1 MFRANLS
8 SILLLF
14 INGNISFNVN
24 LLPQLR
30 DWALLKPGQVF
41 KLTVAR
47 NNQQVGDITYTIGSQ
62 PLINDVTITFDH
74 NQSNNLLPNQTYMVG
89 IGMPNDGVNDGD
101 NFTGTIKVDV
111 PDGFVFDS
119 SRSNGV
125 VTGSNVGDDLLGMF
139 NTLGSMEG
147 ISISQEA
154 AGKPIIIEYNR
165 TKSELGKGFVLLY
178 GHYIKNISGSQ
189 NTFTATVTATTTN
202 ADGDKANYDG
212 SIQTIIK
219 SHNIGMPVENP
230 ARNSLDSSL
239 AIGENN
245 IYRDQVNPDGSHQ
258 VVPSQPVTK
267 SKELPQTGE
276 EHNSLATIG
285 LLILSLATGL
295 GLKKR
300 KKD

>member
-125 VTGSNVGDDLLGMF
+125 VTGSNVGDDLGMF

-230 ARNSLDSSL
+230 ARNSLDSSF
-239 AIGENN
+239 AIGDDN
-245 IYRDQVNPDGSHQ
+245 IYRDHVNQDGSHQ

-267 SKELPQTGE
+267 SKKLSQTGE

>member
-24 LLPQLR
+24 LLPQLC

-62 PLINDVTITFDH
+62 PLVNDVTITFDH

-125 VTGSNVGDDLLGMF
+125 VTGSNVGDDLGMF

-230 ARNSLDSSL
+230 ARNFLDSSF

-245 IYRDQVNPDGSHQ
+245 IYRDQVNLDGSHQ

-267 SKELPQTGE
+267 SKKLPQTGE

>member
-111 PDGFVFDS
+111 PDGFIFDS

-125 VTGSNVGDDLLGMF
+125 VTGSNVGDDLGMF

-285 LLILSLATGL
+285 LLILLLATGL

>member
-111 PDGFVFDS
+111 PDGFIFDS

-125 VTGSNVGDDLLGMF
+125 VTGSNVGDDLGMF

>member
-111 PDGFVFDS
+111 PDGFIFDS

-125 VTGSNVGDDLLGMF
+125 VTGSNVGDDLGMF

-154 AGKPIIIEYNR
+154 AGKPIIIEYNL

-267 SKELPQTGE
+267 SEELPQTGE

>member
-24 LLPQLR
+24 LLLQLR

-125 VTGSNVGDDLLGMF
+125 VTGSNVGDDLGMF

-230 ARNSLDSSL
+230 ARNSLDSSF

-267 SKELPQTGE
+267 SKKLPQTGE

>member
-111 PDGFVFDS
+111 PDGFIFDS

-125 VTGSNVGDDLLGMF
+125 VTGSNVGDDLGMF

-230 ARNSLDSSL
+230 ARNSIDSSL

-267 SKELPQTGE
+267 SEELPQTGE

>member
-62 PLINDVTITFDH
+62 SLINDVTITFDH

-111 PDGFVFDS
+111 PDGFIFDS

-125 VTGSNVGDDLLGMF
+125 VTGSNVGDDLGMF

-230 ARNSLDSSL
+230 ARNSLDSSF

-267 SKELPQTGE
+267 SKKLPQTGE

>member
-111 PDGFVFDS
+111 PDGFIFDS

-125 VTGSNVGDDLLGMF
+125 VTGSNVGDDLGMF

-230 ARNSLDSSL
+230 ARNSLDSSF

-267 SKELPQTGE
+267 SKKLPQTGK

>member
-62 PLINDVTITFDH
+62 SLINDVTIIFDH
-74 NQSNNLLPNQTYMVG
+74 NQSNNLLPKQTYMVG

-111 PDGFVFDS
+111 PDGFIFDS

-125 VTGSNVGDDLLGMF
+125 VTGSNVGDDLGMF

-230 ARNSLDSSL
+230 ARNSLDSSF

-267 SKELPQTGE
+267 SKKLPQTGE

>member
-62 PLINDVTITFDH
+62 LLINDVTITFDH

-111 PDGFVFDS
+111 PDGFIFDS

-125 VTGSNVGDDLLGMF
+125 VTGSNVGDDLGMF

>member
-62 PLINDVTITFDH
+62 SLINDVTIIFDH

-111 PDGFVFDS
+111 PDGFIFDS

-125 VTGSNVGDDLLGMF
+125 VTGSNVGDDLGMF

-230 ARNSLDSSL
+230 ARNSLDSSF

-267 SKELPQTGE
+267 SKKLPQTGE

>member
-111 PDGFVFDS
+111 PDGFIFDS

-125 VTGSNVGDDLLGMF
+125 VTGSNVGDDLGMF

-230 ARNSLDSSL
+230 ARNSLDSSF

-245 IYRDQVNPDGSHQ
+245 IYRDQVNPDGSNQ

-267 SKELPQTGE
+267 SKKLPQTGK

>member
-74 NQSNNLLPNQTYMVG
+74 NQSNNLLPNQTYMIG

-111 PDGFVFDS
+111 PDGFIFDS

-125 VTGSNVGDDLLGMF
+125 VTGSNVGDDLGMF

-165 TKSELGKGFVLLY
+165 TKYELGKGFVLLY

-267 SKELPQTGE
+267 SEELPQTGE

>member
-62 PLINDVTITFDH
+62 PINNDVTITFDH

-111 PDGFVFDS
+111 PDGFIFDS

-125 VTGSNVGDDLLGMF
+125 VTGSNVGDDLGMF

-267 SKELPQTGE
+267 SEELPQTGE

>member
-111 PDGFVFDS
+111 PDGFIFDS

-125 VTGSNVGDDLLGMF
+125 VTGSNVGDDLGMF

-245 IYRDQVNPDGSHQ
+245 IYHDQVNPDGSHQ

-267 SKELPQTGE
+267 SEELPQTGE

>member
-1 MFRANLS
+1 
-8 SILLLF
+8 
-14 INGNISFNVN
+14 
-24 LLPQLR
+24 
-30 DWALLKPGQVF
+30 
-41 KLTVAR
+41 
-47 NNQQVGDITYTIGSQ
+47 
-62 PLINDVTITFDH
+62 
-74 NQSNNLLPNQTYMVG
+74 
-89 IGMPNDGVNDGD
+89 MPNDGVNDGD

-111 PDGFVFDS
+111 PDGFIFDS

-125 VTGSNVGDDLLGMF
+125 VTGSNVGDDLGMF

-230 ARNSLDSSL
+230 ARNSLDSSF

>member
-125 VTGSNVGDDLLGMF
+125 VTGSNVGDDLGMF

-267 SKELPQTGE
+267 SKKLPQTGE

>member
-111 PDGFVFDS
+111 PDGFIFDS

-125 VTGSNVGDDLLGMF
+125 VTGSNVGDDLGMF

-230 ARNSLDSSL
+230 ARNSLNSSF

-267 SKELPQTGE
+267 SKKLPQTGK

>member
-14 INGNISFNVN
+14 INGNILFNVN

-111 PDGFVFDS
+111 PDGFIFDS

-125 VTGSNVGDDLLGMF
+125 VTGSNVGDDLGMF

-267 SKELPQTGE
+267 SEELPQTGE

>member
-111 PDGFVFDS
+111 PDGFIFDS
-119 SRSNGV
+119 SLSNGV
-125 VTGSNVGDDLLGMF
+125 VTGSNVGDDLGMF

-267 SKELPQTGE
+267 SEELPQTGE

>member
-111 PDGFVFDS
+111 PDGFIFDS

-125 VTGSNVGDDLLGMF
+125 VTGSNVGDDLGMF

-202 ADGDKANYDG
+202 ADGDKTNYDG

>member
-125 VTGSNVGDDLLGMF
+125 VTGSNVGDDLGMF

>member
-111 PDGFVFDS
+111 PDGFIFDS

-125 VTGSNVGDDLLGMF
+125 VTGSNVGDDLGMF

-230 ARNSLDSSL
+230 ARNSLDSSF

-267 SKELPQTGE
+267 SKKLPQTGE

>member
-111 PDGFVFDS
+111 PDGFIFDS

-125 VTGSNVGDDLLGMF
+125 VTGSNVGDDLGMF

-267 SKELPQTGE
+267 SKKLPQTGK

>member
-111 PDGFVFDS
+111 PDGFIFDS

-125 VTGSNVGDDLLGMF
+125 VTGSNVGDDLGMF
-139 NTLGSMEG
+139 NTLGSIEG

-154 AGKPIIIEYNR
+154 AGKSIIIEYNR

>member
-1 MFRANLS
+1 MIKLKDNVSL
-8 SILLLF
+8 ILLLT
-14 INGNISFNVN
+14 
-24 LLPQLR
+24 LLVGTLSQLKYPT
-30 DWALLKPGQVF
+30 LKPGQVF

-74 NQSNNLLPNQTYMVG
+74 NQSNNLLPNQTHMVG

-230 ARNSLDSSL
+230 ARNSLDSSF

-267 SKELPQTGE
+267 SKKLPQTGE

>member
-111 PDGFVFDS
+111 PDGFIFDS

-125 VTGSNVGDDLLGMF
+125 VTGSNVGDDLGMF

-267 SKELPQTGE
+267 SKKLPQTGE

>member
-111 PDGFVFDS
+111 PDGFIFDS

-125 VTGSNVGDDLLGMF
+125 VTGSNVGDDLGMF

-267 SKELPQTGE
+267 SEELPQTGE